1 VPTVGVDH
9 RPPNH
14 RHRGISTVA
23 LSFRGFFK
31 MIPKPL
37 LRIPHG
43 LVLLPLVSLLSACL
57 GSDGNVVDNTL
68 TSSEKLGGFVSSYNS
83 GLGALTTFNG
93 LTDAGFIDLYD
104 DQYLDGGQTKQQ
116 LRDALAQE
124 SDALATG
131 AGLPLAVFPSLT
143 LADAGL
149 SNCVEATGIC
159 MLTVT
164 VVNSDVD
171 TTRATISTQV
181 RYSDGKFRI
190 YGDQQVAAI

>member
-1 VPTVGVDH
+1 M
-9 RPPNH
+9 
-14 RHRGISTVA
+14 
-23 LSFRGFFK
+23 L
-31 MIPKPL
+31 PKPL
-37 LRIPHG
+37 QQIPHG
-43 LVLLPLVSLLSACL
+43 LLLLPLLSLLSACL
-57 GSDGNVVDNTL
+57 GTSGDVVDNTL
-68 TSSEKLGGFVSSYNS
+68 TSPVRLSSFVSNYNS
-83 GLGALTTFNG
+83 GLSALTTFNG

-131 AGLPLAVFPSLT
+131 AGLPAAVFPNLT

-149 SNCVEATGIC
+149 SNCVETTGIC
-159 MLTVT
+159 TLTVT
-164 VVNSDVD
+164 IVNSDVD